1 MSSFS
6 LKKVYYEAQESSLC
20 GRHCLNNILQEPFF
34 ETENLLE
41 IAEDLHEQENK
52 LLEDKE
58 EENFNGSE
66 RDGFF
71 SLSVLEVA
79 LTLVN
84 LTLERPMSGMNL
96 TDQQCFIV
104 NTHAH
109 WYSLRKI
116 HNTWLNMNSI
126 SLVPGRK
133 GEPMKLSDEELQL
146 KIASLLSENHDVF
159 VVRGNIPEK
168 PDDQTLQGMGELKNM
183 YSIKSESYYQRLLQL
198 EQERTQKQ
206 IERAKM
212 MHERDLQRAM
222 QESLRDCYLGNKSE
236 EPVEMEQKQQEEERK
251 DEDMKRV
258 KEEAEQKEEE
268 KPSKEY
274 SSSPKPV
281 AAKPVAS
288 KPASSLNSKLQST
301 FAVKHDLDPL
311 GSLKKD
317 AFSTFSQLIKKRV
330 QADEDDQLQKAMQLS
345 LQTAREE
352 ERRRSSVKSKA
363 VDLEKPQIPARNA
376 EEQNDS
382 PKAPS
387 QFKSQ
392 ASHHRRRSSLYD
404 QIKVNEDPFMM
415 VKFNLIPLP
424 KKSRGHLF
432 EKFPLKTAT
441 ISDVYRR
448 AQENHGTCVLTRGED
463 VLDPNCNKK
472 LRDMFPDQKWCTFG
486 LKRM

>member
-1 MSSFS
+1 MNAFS
-6 LKKVYYEAQESSLC
+6 LKKIYYEAQESSLC

-79 LTLVN
+79 LALVD

-133 GEPMKLSDEELQL
+133 GEPMKLSDEDLQL

-168 PDDQTLQGMGELKNM
+168 PDEQTLQGMGELKNM

-222 QESLRDCYLGNKSE
+222 QESLKDCYLGKKDE
-236 EPVEMEQKQQEEERK
+236 EPVEKQEGEQKQQDEESKYE
-251 DEDMKRV
+251 EV
-258 KEEAEQKEEE
+258 KKKAEE
-268 KPSKEY
+268 KPSYK
-274 SSSPKPV
+274 KV
-281 AAKPVAS
+281 AVQ
-288 KPASSLNSKLQST
+288 PASDLKSGLQST

-317 AFSTFSQLIKKRV
+317 AFSTLSQIVKKRL
-330 QADEDDQLQKAMQLS
+330 QNEEEELQKAMRLS

-352 ERRRSSVKSKA
+352 ERRWGSVISKA
-363 VDLEKPQIPARNA
+363 DEPEEAPRIPARSA
-376 EEQNDS
+376 TKS
-382 PKAPS
+382 SSTKPS
-387 QFKSQ
+387 CTTQVKSQ
-392 ASHHRRRSSLYD
+392 AGHHRRRSSYYD
-404 QIKVNEDPFMM
+404 QIKVHKDPFMM
-415 VKFNLIPLP
+415 VKFNLIPVP
-424 KKSRGHLF
+424 KNSHHPTF

-441 ISDVYRR
+441 VSDVYRR

-463 VLDPNCNKK
+463 VLDPNCDKK
-472 LRDMFPDQKWCTFG
+472 LSDMFPHQKWCIFG
-486 LKRM
+486 LKRT